1 MKFERMEE
9 SKEIVKR
16 EENDR
21 WPRMA
26 AKAQRST
33 LFQYRF
39 TWEAKR
45 RERQTS
51 KRKGFLPHWGTKRR
65 RKKKKKKGKKK
76 YTKKKKKKRRNE
88 CMYSQRKLQR
98 DKPSNAYTLKPV
110 LHTRRCTR
118 IIIHVYMRKVG
129 EEFRR
134 AWNSSCSTIPYIVW
148 GHREL
153 VSSGPRVAVSFFT
166 GKQRGHFNRRRANPG
181 QPASQPASQ
190 PTILKGCS
198 KPSEPA

>member
-65 RKKKKKKGKKK
+65 R
-76 YTKKKKKKRRNE
+76 KKKKKRRNE